1 MFKLFQHSLKI
12 IFLIASFSILLTFS
26 CRGTD
31 IHVAKQTRNITD
43 PRTAPT
49 ATLNN
54 SMKMYLMSDGSEISQ
69 IELAAS
75 REVIGE
81 ITYVIRATD
90 TCTTIA
96 KEFEITVEDIFKYN
110 PKLKKD
116 CTKLTKGEL
125 LNLPLSEQ
133 IQVTTTPT
141 DPEDQAHIVQ
151 AGDTCA
157 GIART
162 YQVTLNTLLAKNDL
176 TEKDCEKLQI
186 GTSLTIP

>member
-1 MFKLFQHSLKI
+1 
-12 IFLIASFSILLTFS
+12 
-26 CRGTD
+26 
-31 IHVAKQTRNITD
+31 
-43 PRTAPT
+43 
-49 ATLNN
+49 
-54 SMKMYLMSDGSEISQ
+54 MKMYLISDGSEISQ

-81 ITYVIRATD
+81 ITYMIQATD
-90 TCTTIA
+90 TCTVIA
-96 KEFEITVEDIFKYN
+96 KEFAITVEDIFKYN

-125 LNLPLSEQ
+125 LNLPLSEKK
-133 IQVTTTPT
+133 QVSPATSKEQT
-141 DPEDQAHIVQ
+141 HVVQ
-151 AGDTCA
+151 AGNTCA

-186 GTSLTIP
+186 GTSLAIP